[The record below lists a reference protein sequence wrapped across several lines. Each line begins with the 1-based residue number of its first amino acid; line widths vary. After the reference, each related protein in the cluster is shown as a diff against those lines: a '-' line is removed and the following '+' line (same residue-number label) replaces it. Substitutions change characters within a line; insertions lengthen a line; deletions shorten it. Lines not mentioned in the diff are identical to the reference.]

1 MGELQG
7 QEARVRTATYCGRSR
22 RNKKAP
28 QLTRGVTTKSGG
40 HGTRTRNPLRG
51 TTFPVWPLTIRLPS
65 SSIRL
70 PSGSPSADVTDTPA
84 ECRDSV
90 YSSLRRW
97 KECEQVWRRRIA

>member
-1 MGELQG
+1 MHGSQNESCQALKD
-7 QEARVRTATYCGRSR
+7 SR
-22 RNKKAP
+22 HSN
-28 QLTRGVTTKSGG
+28 SGG